1 MMVALMLVMVGI
13 TCLCLFRVY
22 VAFDRNKKR
31 RGRRRLRFPKSSQG
45 KIMTSQEFETYRQS
59 KMVHQDE
66 LDSES
71 DDSHDEEDV
80 NEADERNLE
89 EEAFLYRQRQ
99 QAYIAEQRL
108 NRRKVSG
115 GEGSQTPERRPAVG
129 FSVVLD
135 ISVET
140 WISAS
145 TPAQSGLEKP
155 EVGHPASLAQED
167 DDDVP
172 IALLVKSRA
181 VNDEPAPKKRS
192 PQNTLHL
199 SIRPH
204 TSASSRQLATPLPQP
219 HAYLR
224 PFTPFPNAATRGHHH
239 GHSLAVNNA
248 SQLSLPRPQTRRQHT
263 SGGLGSRIES
273 P

>member
-22 VAFDRNKKR
+22 VAFGS

-59 KMVHQDE
+59 KMMHQDE

-89 EEAFLYRQRQ
+89 EEAFLHRQRQ
-99 QAYIAEQRL
+99 QAYVAEQRL

-145 TPAQSGLEKP
+145 TSAQSGLEKP

-172 IALLVKSRA
+172 IALL
-181 VNDEPAPKKRS
+181 
-192 PQNTLHL
+192 
-199 SIRPH
+199 
-204 TSASSRQLATPLPQP
+204 
-219 HAYLR
+219 
-224 PFTPFPNAATRGHHH
+224 
-239 GHSLAVNNA
+239 
-248 SQLSLPRPQTRRQHT
+248 TRRQHT
-263 SGGLGSRIES
+263 SGGLVSRIES
-273 P
+273 LESPSPWNKRRTDHDPFGAPANPPRFYGRETPALQPNPVMMGGQFMPQQFQGGAYCRCR